1 MHMNETQK
9 QGLRRYENKL
19 SPKEQKLL
27 VVCALFQEP
36 ISRTNLLKI
45 VRKIWPGLWSGVK
58 KAGDLDPYLQKLQS
72 QRLLDSDLMCMRS
85 MQEIVARKAALED
98 EFKEL
103 ATYISQQWPAR
114 NESSWGRQVVY
125 NRLRVFR
132 DLRLALLGQDSE
144 NLQNIYDLIHDQF
157 GHDLEAAAPLLPMI
171 ANPFDAQWMQTLPQD
186 IQAMLLTD
194 ALDFAVWTSEEDQDI
209 WEYARELT
217 MSGFVPPRIQDRFFF
232 ALTKRLLLSWDVD
245 GAQKAL
251 AHIQDHRQV
260 WKLQGWIL
268 FLQGQPE
275 QAVQILEQALQALQR
290 DNRSKKAYFGDE
302 CGLIYAF
309 SLLKLHNQ
317 EAWKKLSTVVEQAQ
331 LKQNASK
338 LFTPAYIAL
347 QAVVMAR
354 DMRIDQARKNLRE
367 AQAGSIMG
375 TMSRWVTYLAHYW
388 VENEVATATKEKLQN
403 IFVQV
408 QDCQLDWLVFE
419 VGALLDKADQEYFSA
434 AQRKFIRNLGRQS
447 ALTPMV
453 EVLPIVEPW
462 RQALHALQ
470 DVSGQAAG
478 GSSEISEYR
487 MAWLVRPQGGAY
499 VHIQPK
505 LQKRNAKGQWS
516 KGRNVALS
524 KLFHHAETMEYLT
537 QEDRRLI
544 SALQHYYS
552 PYNGSWYAFDTLKA
566 LPLLVGHPRLFLE
579 SHPDTAVE
587 FVQGEP
593 EITVH
598 ESQEGYVLSMSP
610 HIEQNSFQLI
620 QETPTRFKVLQI
632 TPEHKRIAAI
642 LGSST
647 FSVPKSGYEEL
658 VRTVSS
664 LSGLVTVHSDIQA
677 QAQDAFQVQADCKP
691 YMIMT
696 PAGNGFRV
704 EMTVRPL
711 GQSGPSLKPGE
722 GQSSIMAEVQ
732 GQRMQAARDLEAEES
747 QAQAVEQVCPSLLGV
762 EGQDRI
768 WTIPDPEACLH
779 LLAELK
785 KLQEQDQVQV
795 LWPEGE
801 KLDVAKTVSL
811 DDLHLSL
818 SGKQNWFEVDG
829 RINVDQNT
837 VLELKSLLQA
847 SPDTRFVPLDATRY
861 AALSRGLRR
870 RLQEIGQLSELQ
882 GKTVKMPAHGSL
894 VLSDLEQEVGEF
906 KADKAWTER
915 AQAIREA
922 STHAP
927 SPPSTLRAEL
937 RDYQIQGYQWL
948 SRLAKMGFG
957 ACLADDMGLGKTL
970 QALAVIVERAPNGPT
985 LVVAPTSVC
994 SNWLAEAGRF
1004 APTLQPTLYGGKQR
1018 EHTLEQAGAF
1028 DLIICSYALLMQDAE
1043 VLINVYWQT
1052 LVLDEA
1058 QAIKNWNAKR
1068 TQAAMKLQSGFSMI
1082 TTGTP
1087 LENNL
1092 NELWTLFRFINPG
1105 LLGPRKRFHE
1115 RFALPIQKEQDQEQ
1129 KRVLKRIIQPFI
1141 LRRLKSQVMEELP
1154 ARTEV
1159 TLKVGM
1165 SHEEAA
1171 LYETV
1176 RRQALENLESMDAD
1190 QQGQKHLQILAE
1202 LTRLRQLCCDPR
1214 LVYPESGVIGSK
1226 LNLLEDLVNE
1236 LLSTGHKALIFSQF
1250 VKNLHLVQE
1259 RLQFIGVA
1267 YRYLDGS
1274 TPSRVREQEISAFQ
1288 AGQGDVFL
1296 ISLKAGGVGI
1306 NLTAADYV
1314 IHMDPWWN
1322 PAVEDQAAN
1331 RAHRIGQDRPVTV
1344 YRLVTEGTV
1353 EEKIVQLHAEKRH
1366 LADSLLEG
1374 SDVSHGVDAEELMRL
1389 LREEEKA
1396 TDES

>member
-1 MHMNETQK
+1 MNETQK
-9 QGLRRYENKL
+9 QGLRVYENKL
-19 SPKEQKLL
+19 SPEEQKLL
-27 VVCALFQEP
+27 QVCALFQEP
-36 ISRTNLLKI
+36 ISRTSILKI
-45 VRKIWPGLWSGVK
+45 MRKVWPGTWPEVK
-58 KAGDLDPYLQKLQS
+58 KAGDLDPYLDRLQS
-72 QRLLDSDLMCMRS
+72 QRLLDSDLMCVHS
-85 MQEIVARKAALED
+85 MQEIVARKVALDDVFE
-98 EFKEL
+98 EL
-103 ATYISQQWPAR
+103 AAYISREWPAKL
-114 NESSWGRQVVY
+114 SSNWGRKSSY
-125 NRLRVFR
+125 SNLRLYR
-132 DLRLALLGQDSE
+132 DLRLSLLKHDSKDMQGTYQIMQDHFG
-144 NLQNIYDLIHDQF
+144 YDLDYAVPF
-157 GHDLEAAAPLLPMI
+157 VSMTT
-171 ANPFDAQWMQTLPQD
+171 NPFDPQWMQTLPVD
-186 IQAMLLTD
+186 IQTMLLTD
-194 ALDFAVWTSEEDQDI
+194 VLEYAVWTCNHHPKISA
-209 WEYARELT
+209 YARALT
-217 MSGFVPPRIQDRFFF
+217 INDSVPQYLRIRFFS
-232 ALTKRLLLSWDVD
+232 ALTKLMFLALDLE
-245 GAQKAL
+245 GAEKTL
-251 AHIQDHRQV
+251 ANVENDLQAM
-260 WKLQGWIL
+260 KLQGWL
-268 FLQGQPE
+268 VFLQGRPDE
-275 QAVQILEQALQALQR
+275 GGDIFEQALTIMR
-290 DNRSKKAYFGDE
+290 KNHRSKTAYFGDE
-302 CGLIYAF
+302 CGLIHAF
-309 SLLKLHNQ
+309 CLLKTQ
-317 EAWKKLSTVVEQAQ
+317 TPKAWKRLSILMEDAQ
-331 LKQNASK
+331 RKHNVGT
-338 LFTPAYIAL
+338 LFLPGYMAL
-347 QAVVMAR
+347 QAVLAYRQGQMDDVEKYLQEAEAKSFGIMANLTVALAR
-354 DMRIDQARKNLRE
+354 CWVGSEIKAQSQKHLHNVLHTGQAQGMN
-367 AQAGSIMG
+367 
-375 TMSRWVTYLAHYW
+375 
-388 VENEVATATKEKLQN
+388 
-403 IFVQV
+403 
-408 QDCQLDWLVFE
+408 WLVFE
-419 VGALLDKADQEYFSA
+419 LGALLQHAEQQVLSKAEKQAVHS
-434 AQRKFIRNLGRQS
+434 IRQQWQ
-447 ALTPMV
+447 LTPLA
-453 EVLPIVEPW
+453 EVLKVEEPW
-462 RQALHALQ
+462 RQALYALQ
-470 DVSGQAAG
+470 EVAG
-478 GSSEISEYR
+478 NASAENEGTSEYR
-487 MAWLVRPQGGAY
+487 IVWLVHHPGGAF
-499 VHIQPK
+499 VQIQPK
-505 LQKRNAKGQWS
+505 LQKRNAKGQWT
-516 KGRNVALS
+516 KGRNVALN
-524 KLFHHAETMEYLT
+524 KLFHQADTMDYLT
-537 QEDRRLI
+537 QEDRKLI

-552 PYNGSWYAFDTLKA
+552 PYSGSWYAFDPVKV

-610 HIEQNSFQLI
+610 EIESNSFQLI

-632 TPEHKRIAAI
+632 TPEHKRIASI

-677 QAQDAFQVQADCKP
+677 QSEDASQVQADSRP
-691 YMIMT
+691 YMIIT

-711 GQSGPSLKPGE
+711 GQSGPSLKPGR

-732 GQRMQAARDLEAEES
+732 GERMQATRDLEAEES
-747 QAQAVEQVCPSLLGV
+747 QAQAVEQACPSLLAV

-785 KLQEQDQVQV
+785 ELQDQDKVQV

-801 KLDVAKTVSL
+801 KLAVAKTVSL

-818 SGKQNWFEVDG
+818 SGKQNWFEVEG
-829 RINVDQNT
+829 RIDVDQDA
-837 VLELKSLLQA
+837 VLELKNLLQA

-870 RLQEIGQLSELQ
+870 RLQEIGQLSEFQ
-882 GKTVKMPAHGSL
+882 GKSVKMPAHGSL

-906 KADKAWTER
+906 QADQAWTER
-915 AQAIREA
+915 VQAIREA
-922 STHAP
+922 FAHTP

-948 SRLAKMGFG
+948 SRLARTGFG

-970 QALAVIVERAPNGPT
+970 QALALIVERAPNGPT

-994 SNWLAEAGRF
+994 SNWETEAGRF
-1004 APTLQPTLYGGKQR
+1004 TPTLQPTLYGGKDRQGI
-1018 EHTLEQAGAF
+1018 LEQAGPFA
-1028 DLIICSYALLMQDAE
+1028 LIVCSYALLMQDAE
-1043 VLINVYWQT
+1043 ALTRVSWQT

-1068 TQAAMKLQSGFSMI
+1068 TQAAMNLQAGFSMI

-1129 KRVLKRIIQPFI
+1129 KRILKRIIQPFI

-1165 SHEEAA
+1165 SQEEAA
-1171 LYETV
+1171 LYEVV
-1176 RRQALENLESMDAD
+1176 RRQALENLESIDANK
-1190 QQGQKHLQILAE
+1190 GQKHLQILAE

-1214 LVYPESGVIGSK
+1214 LVYPESEVVGSK
-1226 LNLLEDLVNE
+1226 LNLLEDLVDE

-1250 VKNLHLVQE
+1250 VKNLHLVQG
-1259 RLQFIGVA
+1259 RLQSMGVA

-1344 YRLVTEGTV
+1344 YRLVTESTV
-1353 EEKIVQLHAEKRH
+1353 EEKIVQLHAEKRD

-1374 SDVSHGVDAEELMRL
+1374 SDVSHRVDAEELMQL
-1389 LREEEKA
+1389 LREDA
-1396 TDES
+1396 AGS